1 MPRIVECIPNF
12 SEGRDAEK
20 VKQILE
26 AISSVPGIKLL
37 DHSMNA
43 DHNRSVVTFIGEP
56 ERVLEAAFAGC
67 RKAAELINME
77 QHHGEHPRIGATD
90 VIPFVPIR
98 EVTMAD
104 CIEMAKKLGE
114 RIATELEI
122 PVYLYEEAATR
133 PERKDL
139 AYIRKGQYEAL
150 KAEMGVQPERDPDF
164 GPARMHPTA
173 GATVVGA
180 RMPLVAFNINLGTS
194 DINIAKRIAKL
205 IRARDGRYMYVKA
218 MGVNLD
224 ERHIAQVSIN
234 MINFRKTSLYR
245 VFETVKMEAERY
257 GVPVVGSE
265 IIGLVPM
272 DALIDAAEYYLRIE
286 NFDRAQIL
294 ESRLT
299 VE

>member
-56 ERVLEAAFAGC
+56 EKVLEAAFAGC

-205 IRARDGRYMYVKA
+205 IRARDGGYMYVKA